1 MPRIRI
7 DLSEASRALAPNHYK
22 QPAIPAACQQHLQLA
37 SYPRCRGCP
46 RMRFEQPGSASE
58 RTSVRCRNRGQKLN
72 AALVEPAEDVIY
84 RMTSF
89 MRMAVL
95 VAKPCLPP
103 ALVHLR

>member
-22 QPAIPAACQQHLQLA
+22 QPAIPATYQQHLQLA
-37 SYPRCRGCP
+37 SYPRRRGCS
-46 RMRFEQPGSASE
+46 RMRFEQPRSADE
-58 RTSVRCRNRGQKLN
+58 RTSVRCRYRGQKLD
-72 AALVEPAEDVIY
+72 AALVEPAQDVVY

-95 VAKPCLPP
+95 VSKPCLPP
-103 ALVHLR
+103 PLVHLR